1 MRAAVLEKIGGKFTI
16 EELRD
21 PSPQAGEV
29 LIRTAACG
37 VCHSDLHVVH
47 GNVTFPAPCVRGHEI
62 SGTIEAVGAGP
73 SVFRVG
79 QRVVGT
85 FIMPLSSEAVA
96 GARQS

>member
-21 PSPQAGEV
+21 PTPQAGEV

-47 GNVTFPAPCVRGHEI
+47 GAAAPCG
-62 SGTIEAVGAGP
+62 
-73 SVFRVG
+73 
-79 QRVVGT
+79 
-85 FIMPLSSEAVA
+85 L
-96 GARQS
+96 